1 MIADGYTDD
10 YRYFQLHLTFLSIL
24 GLINF
29 IGRVMVLLFDV
40 PNENQKNN
48 CYLESGECA
57 LFCLIISWGRGLM
70 SSNH

>member
-1 MIADGYTDD
+1 MMVIQMIIGISW
-10 YRYFQLHLTFLSIL
+10 YFQLHLTFLSIL

-48 CYLESGECA
+48 CYLGK
-57 LFCLIISWGRGLM
+57 W
-70 SSNH
+70 